1 MLPITLAEFSISP
14 CVFVKTERRVLV
26 CSFIDNAINLHA
38 FRDEK
43 RTRRRKRKK
52 KKEEEEK
59 RKKKERKNEREKKRN
74 LAREFVLDARRT
86 ITAV

>member
-1 MLPITLAEFSISP
+1 M
-14 CVFVKTERRVLV
+14 LV

>member
-14 CVFVKTERRVLV
+14 CVFVKTERRNNVLV

-43 RTRRRKRKK
+43 RTRRRGRRRRRKRRRERKK
-52 KKEEEEK
+52 KGKMRE
-59 RKKKERKNEREKKRN
+59 RKKETWQENS
-74 LAREFVLDARRT
+74 F
-86 ITAV
+86 

>member
-1 MLPITLAEFSISP
+1 M
-14 CVFVKTERRVLV
+14 LV

-43 RTRRRKRKK
+43 RTRRRERRRRKKRRRERKK
-52 KKEEEEK
+52 KGKM
-59 RKKKERKNEREKKRN
+59 RERKKRN